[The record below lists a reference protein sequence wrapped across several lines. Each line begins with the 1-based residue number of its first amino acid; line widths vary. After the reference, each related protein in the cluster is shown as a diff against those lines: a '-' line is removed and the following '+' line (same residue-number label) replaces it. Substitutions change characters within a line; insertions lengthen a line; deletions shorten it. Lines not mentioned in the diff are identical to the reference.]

1 MGIFTRKQRIP
12 LTDGLLL
19 DRTWVDPA
27 LDGAVVAVQA
37 GDLDTALAGFKNQVG
52 DRRGVWNAALAEAA
66 VGRSEQLEAR
76 LEELGGR
83 DPDLLLWLAQTL
95 VKEGWEVRTGARAK
109 DVSEQRAE
117 TFHDILRTAYDVVG
131 LAIET
136 APDDPTPWTVYQW
149 VAIGLG
155 ADLDTHEQ
163 LFQEAVARHPDSY
176 AAHGNKVHAI
186 APKWY
191 GTTVE
196 EMLAFGQETADKAA
210 PGSVLG
216 AVLAKAVTEARLH
229 VFAFTEANAVKKIAA
244 ATKLS
249 NKWQE
254 PLLAARSRWLQ
265 PGRTPEAPDLE
276 AHNYYAY
283 LLKHAQGNAGRESA
297 DAMFNRV
304 STLPWA
310 YSGDPLEA
318 FAEEYRR

>member
-1 MGIFTRKQRIP
+1 MGIFGRRKTPSI
-12 LTDGLLL
+12 DGLIL
-19 DRTWVDPA
+19 DRTWADRD
-27 LDGAVVAVQA
+27 LDAAVEAVRA
-37 GDLDTALAGFKNQVG
+37 GDFDTALSGFKNQIG
-52 DRRGVWNAALAEAA
+52 DRRAVWNSGLSDAAI
-66 VGRSEQLEAR
+66 GRSEQLEAR
-76 LEELGGR
+76 LEEAGGR
-83 DPDLLLWLAQTL
+83 DPDLLVWLAQTL
-95 VKEGWEVRTGARAK
+95 VLEGWEVRTGRQAK
-109 DVSEQRAE
+109 DVSQQQAE
-117 TFHDILRTAYDVVG
+117 TFQDILRTAYEVVG

-191 GTTVE
+191 GTSIE
-196 EMLAFGQETADKAA
+196 EMLAFGAETADKAA
-210 PGSVLG
+210 SGSVLS

-229 VFAFTEANAVKKIAA
+229 VFAFTDANAVKKIAA

-249 NKWQE
+249 NKWQD
-254 PLLAARSRWLQ
+254 PLLAARSKWLQ
-265 PGRTPEAPDLE
+265 PGRTSEAPDLE

-283 LLKHAQGNAGRESA
+283 LLKHAQGDAGQESA

-304 STLPWA
+304 STLPWG
-310 YSGDPLEA
+310 YSGDPLAE
-318 FAEEYRR
+318 FAEKYRR